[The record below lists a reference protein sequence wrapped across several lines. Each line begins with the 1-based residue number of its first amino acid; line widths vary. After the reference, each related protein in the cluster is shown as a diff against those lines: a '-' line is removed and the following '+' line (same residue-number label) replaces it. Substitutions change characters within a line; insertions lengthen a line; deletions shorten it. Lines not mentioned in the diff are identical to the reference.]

1 MEDKTMTIIRWN
13 QRPLINRFFDNYFEN
28 ENATSFGKNCGSIP
42 ATNILEKE
50 KSYEIYLAFP
60 GVDKKDIGISLE
72 NNVLKISFEVKS
84 ENNETYIRQEF
95 HPEPF
100 TRSFVIPKETNS
112 ENIEASY
119 EKGILK
125 VIIPKLEAE
134 KVKLQKNISIS

>member
-1 MEDKTMTIIRWN
+1 MTIIRWH

-28 ENATSFGKNCGSIP
+28 ENAASFDKNCGCIP
-42 ATNILEKE
+42 STNILEKE
-50 KSYEIYLAFP
+50 KSYEIQLAFP
-60 GVDKKDIGISLE
+60 GVEKKDIDISLE
-72 NNVLKISFEVKS
+72 NSILKISYEAKN
-84 ENNETYIRQEF
+84 ENSETYIRQEF

-119 EKGILK
+119 ENGILK

-134 KVKLQKNISIS
+134 KVNLQKSIIIS